1 MPAQAGG
8 VVGARG
14 SHVTTPSASHP
25 PLLEKEGSKAGPAIL
40 LPTLS
45 NRVLA
50 FTGTMPEIVPG
61 GDNITYNP
69 LEGVEML
76 NLWMRKRAALR
87 LEPVRLRNPG
97 KDRLNVS
104 A

>member
-1 MPAQAGG
+1 MK
-8 VVGARG
+8 
-14 SHVTTPSASHP
+14 SAF
-25 PLLEKEGSKAGPAIL
+25 
-40 LPTLS
+40 
-45 NRVLA
+45 A

-87 LEPVRLRNPG
+87 LEPVRLRNPD
-97 KDRLNVS
+97 KDRLG
-104 A
+104 AGA